1 MPRLQVNI
9 LGGFQARL
17 SSGKPLDIAARKT
30 RALLAFLALPAGRE
44 HSRDKLMSL
53 LWSDRSNEQAR
64 NSLRQALTEL
74 GRTLGAGETSLLV
87 KGRDTLA
94 LDPQAV
100 EVDAVL
106 FEQLVPSDIIDDLRR
121 AAALYAGDLLDGFG
135 IRDPMFEGWLADER
149 QRYRELAISVLK
161 KLVDRETGADALAA
175 GQRLLALDPLQE
187 EGHRLLMRLYAEAGE
202 TGAALRQYETCRET
216 LKSEL
221 GVGPSVETEAL
232 HRHIRDQSAEGKQGP
247 ASALTHDENKP
258 PLASKPSIAVLP
270 FANLGGDPEQQYLSD
285 GITEDIITELSR
297 YRELLV
303 IARTSSFQY
312 RDKAIDMK
320 QIGRELG
327 VEYLVEGS
335 LRKAGDR
342 LRISA
347 QLIETETGSH
357 VWVERY
363 DRGLEDVFA
372 IQDEV
377 AQTIAATLVGRVAAS
392 RTEKS
397 RRKPTHLW
405 AAYDCFLQAVE
416 LSNRYDPTS
425 TSLFRRAIQLDPLYA
440 QAYAMLARDYL
451 FKFFFDY
458 REETRDAALDC
469 AEKALSIDDN
479 DGHSQAAMGS
489 VQTFLSNWDLAGMH
503 LERAIN
509 LNPNNV
515 QFACFLA
522 NLLVR
527 VDRAQE
533 ALQNLD
539 AALQRDPLQPPWYW
553 EARGMVL
560 LQEKRYEDVIKATSR
575 KNPLQS
581 WDHATLA
588 IAHAYLGRDS
598 EARREAAIVLRMQ
611 PNFSIAGWAKTD
623 PYRNPE
629 HLEHTLEGL
638 RRAGLPE

>member
-17 SSGKPLDIAARKT
+17 SSGNTLDIAARKT

-74 GRTLGAGETSLLV
+74 GRALGAGETSLLV

-106 FEQLVPSDIIDDLRR
+106 FEQLAPSDDIDDLRR

-135 IRDPMFEGWLADER
+135 IRDPVFEGWLADER
-149 QRYRELAISVLK
+149 QRYRELAISILK
-161 KLVDRETGADALAA
+161 KLVGRETGADALAA

-216 LKSEL
+216 LRNEL
-221 GVGPSVETEAL
+221 GVGPSVETESL
-232 HRHIRDQSAEGKQGP
+232 HREIRDQSAESKQGS
-247 ASALTHDENKP
+247 ASAFTHDENKP
-258 PLASKPSIAVLP
+258 ALASKPSIAVLP
-270 FANLGGDPEQQYLSD
+270 FTNLGGDPEQQYLSD

-335 LRKAGDR
+335 LRKAGNR

-347 QLIETETGSH
+347 QLIETESGSH

-363 DRGLEDVFA
+363 DRSVEDVFA

-377 AQTIAATLVGRVAAS
+377 TQTVAATLVGRVAAS

-416 LSNRYDPTS
+416 LANRYDATS
-425 TSLFRRAIQLDPLYA
+425 INLFRRAIQLDPLYA
-440 QAYAMLARDYL
+440 QAYAMLALDYL

-458 REETRDAALDC
+458 REETREAALSY
-469 AEKALSIDDN
+469 AKRALSIDDN
-479 DGHSQAAMGS
+479 DGLSQAIMGM

-515 QFACFLA
+515 QFACVLA

-527 VDRAQE
+527 VDRTRE
-533 ALQNLD
+533 ALENLD

-560 LQEKRYEDVIKATSR
+560 LQEKRYEDAIKATSR

-588 IAHAYLGRDS
+588 VAHAYLGRDS